1 MNENKKLTLNSKVGE
16 LYETPVGHDTI
27 AKVLM
32 QLGLPEK
39 AITNFFVSNLKL
51 KTLAVLTK
59 PKLGE
64 GFFDA
69 LLHLINSEKM
79 YRSYLAD
86 RSQRNGGRKRY
97 FIRFIREAFMIPM
110 EMASVIFRES
120 LKSWII

>member
-51 KTLAVLTK
+51 KTL
-59 PKLGE
+59 GC
-64 GFFDA
+64 
-69 LLHLINSEKM
+69 
-79 YRSYLAD
+79 
-86 RSQRNGGRKRY
+86 
-97 FIRFIREAFMIPM
+97 
-110 EMASVIFRES
+110 
-120 LKSWII
+120 